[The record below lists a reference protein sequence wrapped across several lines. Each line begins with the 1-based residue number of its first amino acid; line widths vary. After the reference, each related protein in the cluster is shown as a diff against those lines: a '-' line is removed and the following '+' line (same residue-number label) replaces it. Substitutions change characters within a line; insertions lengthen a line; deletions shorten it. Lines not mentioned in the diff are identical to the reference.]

1 MRPILSATG
10 TYNYN
15 LAKWLEQKL
24 KPLSLNEYTITDV
37 FTFADEI
44 RTHTMN
50 EDDILVS
57 YDVTA
62 LFTNVPLDETIKILV
77 NKAFTGDWFNKTYGL
92 NLQQDQLARLLEI
105 ATTNQL
111 FQFNG
116 QLYQQTDGVA
126 MGSPLGPLMA
136 NVFMCHLEEK
146 LTREGLMPQLYKR
159 YVDDTLARIPSV
171 DVAAE
176 FLSTLNGLHPSLTF
190 TMELPVDNKI
200 PFIGIEIVM
209 NGTKLETQVY
219 RKPTNTGLLLHFQS
233 HTDKRYK
240 DSLLQTMIHRAYSL
254 SSTTEAF
261 NAECAKLRSIFSRL
275 DYPMSVIDSAIKK
288 FLFLN
293 SSANKAE
300 RNNDDSSIVRISLP
314 FKDQVAANAVRK
326 QLRDLSHKIGPTLQ
340 PVFVSKKLGQD
351 LRPKE
356 IKPSIVNK
364 QCVVY
369 NFSCDLC
376 DADYVGYTARHL
388 HQRIAEHK
396 NSAIGRH
403 FLEAHGNNNLLR
415 ESQFT
420 VLRKCQSKFDCL
432 VFEMLFIKKL
442 KPNLNIQTDSIR
454 AKLFV

>member
-1 MRPILSATG
+1 
-10 TYNYN
+10 
-15 LAKWLEQKL
+15 
-24 KPLSLNEYTITDV
+24 
-37 FTFADEI
+37 
-44 RTHTMN
+44 
-50 EDDILVS
+50 
-57 YDVTA
+57 
-62 LFTNVPLDETIKILV
+62 
-77 NKAFTGDWFNKTYGL
+77 
-92 NLQQDQLARLLEI
+92 
-105 ATTNQL
+105 
-111 FQFNG
+111 
-116 QLYQQTDGVA
+116 
-126 MGSPLGPLMA
+126 
-136 NVFMCHLEEK
+136 
-146 LTREGLMPQLYKR
+146 
-159 YVDDTLARIPSV
+159 
-171 DVAAE
+171 
-176 FLSTLNGLHPSLTF
+176 
-190 TMELPVDNKI
+190 
-200 PFIGIEIVM
+200 
-209 NGTKLETQVY
+209 
-219 RKPTNTGLLLHFQS
+219 
-233 HTDKRYK
+233 
-240 DSLLQTMIHRAYSL
+240 MIHRAYSL

-261 NAECAKLRSIFSRL
+261 NAECAMLRSTFSRL

-293 SSANKAE
+293 SSADKAE
-300 RNNDDSSIVRISLP
+300 RNNDDSSTVRISIP

-340 PVFVSKKLGQD
+340 LVFVS
-351 LRPKE
+351 KE

-369 NFSCDLC
+369 QFSCDLC